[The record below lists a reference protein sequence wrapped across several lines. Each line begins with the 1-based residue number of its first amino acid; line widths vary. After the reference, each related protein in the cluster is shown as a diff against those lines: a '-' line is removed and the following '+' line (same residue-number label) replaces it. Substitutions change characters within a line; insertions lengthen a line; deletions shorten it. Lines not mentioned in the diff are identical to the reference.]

1 MVDFLRLNDAPP
13 AGAASR
19 FWRIAGL
26 LGGGALGLVMLSGA
40 AWARPMLN
48 DTSHFLL
55 AQQVMDGLPPPPPGS
70 QASTYQAQQYQ
81 QYMVVVNGNSQILL
95 SQVQAVQPSASVQDY
110 NGQQFIQAG
119 VFSDLTSAQ
128 QQVTTLA
135 ASGIEAQV
143 MAVAPATIGQ
153 TSGQTSAASSYSSPA
168 TQSYAQTYDSGGTSG
183 TLPPPEPMPSLA
195 VPAAPGGEVQFDAP
209 STQTEAERESDGRTY
224 YVVIPGK
231 QNDLQAVSEQITR
244 LTDGM
249 GIDGMVSTA
258 TSRGSHIRVGPFN
271 TRSAANRWTRY
282 FRDFGMDAR
291 VSFGG

>member
-1 MVDFLRLNDAPP
+1 
-13 AGAASR
+13 
-19 FWRIAGL
+19 
-26 LGGGALGLVMLSGA
+26 
-40 AWARPMLN
+40 MLN

-70 QASTYQAQQYQ
+70 QTPTYQAQQYQ

-95 SQVQAVQPSASVQDY
+95 SQVQAIQPSASVQDY

-119 VFSDLTSAQ
+119 LFSDLTSAQ

-135 ASGIEAQV
+135 ASGIESQV
-143 MAVAPATIGQ
+143 MAVAPATISQ
-153 TSGQTSAASSYSSPA
+153 ASPTVTVPSYSSPA
-168 TQSYAQTYDSGGTSG
+168 QTYDSG
-183 TLPPPEPMPSLA
+183 TLPPPEAMPALA
-195 VPAAPGGEVQFDAP
+195 VPAAPTGEVQFDAP
-209 STQTEAERESDGRTY
+209 NSQVETEQDSSGGRSY
-224 YVVIPGK
+224 YVIIPGK
-231 QNDLQAVSEQITR
+231 QGDLTAVSEQITR

-258 TSRGSHIRVGPFN
+258 TSRGSHIRVGPFT

-291 VSFGG
+291 VGFDG

>member
-1 MVDFLRLNDAPP
+1 
-13 AGAASR
+13 
-19 FWRIAGL
+19 
-26 LGGGALGLVMLSGA
+26 
-40 AWARPMLN
+40 MLN

-70 QASTYQAQQYQ
+70 QAPTYQAQQYQ

-95 SQVQAVQPSASVQDY
+95 SQVQAIQPSASVQDY

-119 VFSDLTSAQ
+119 LYSDLTSAQ

-135 ASGIEAQV
+135 ASGIESQV
-143 MAVAPATIGQ
+143 MAVAPATVSQ
-153 TSGQTSAASSYSSPA
+153 ASSTVTVPSYSAPA
-168 TQSYAQTYDSGGTSG
+168 DPTYGSGN
-183 TLPPPEPMPSLA
+183 TLPPPEAIPSLA

-209 STQTEAERESDGRTY
+209 SSQVEAEREAGDGRSY
-224 YVVIPGK
+224 YVIIPGK
-231 QNDLQAVSEQITR
+231 QADLTAATEQITR

-291 VSFGG
+291 VGFDG

>member
-1 MVDFLRLNDAPP
+1 
-13 AGAASR
+13 
-19 FWRIAGL
+19 
-26 LGGGALGLVMLSGA
+26 
-40 AWARPMLN
+40 MLN

-70 QASTYQAQQYQ
+70 QTPTYQAQQYQ

-119 VFSDLTSAQ
+119 VFSDLTTAQ

-143 MAVAPATIGQ
+143 MAVAPAASL
-153 TSGQTSAASSYSSPA
+153 TSQASSPVTVPSYSSPE
-168 TQSYAQTYDSGGTSG
+168 AQTYGQTYDNG
-183 TLPPPEPMPSLA
+183 TLPPPEAMPSLA
-195 VPAAPGGEVQFDAP
+195 VPAAPGGEVQFNAP
-209 STQTEAERESDGRTY
+209 STQAEPERASDGRTY

-231 QNDLQAVSEQITR
+231 QDDLSAVSEQITR

-249 GIDGMVSTA
+249 GIDGMVDTA

-291 VSFGG
+291 VSYGG